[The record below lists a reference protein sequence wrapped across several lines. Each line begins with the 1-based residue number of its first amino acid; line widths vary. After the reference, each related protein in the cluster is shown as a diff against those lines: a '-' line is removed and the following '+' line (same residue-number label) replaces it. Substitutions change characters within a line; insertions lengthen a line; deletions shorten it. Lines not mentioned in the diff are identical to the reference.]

1 MDIFETADKAQ
12 RLADNAHEIAEI
24 QKIISDY
31 NQGRK
36 IDRQKALEI
45 INRLKEKDAAIAAF
59 NSRLNPGWVS
69 SFAATDEQI
78 VGNLDITSSYLS
90 GKISAQGIIDI
101 ARGVGNNTNT

>member
-1 MDIFETADKAQ
+1 MNIFETADKAQ

-24 QKIISDY
+24 QKILSDY

-45 INRLKEKDAAIAAF
+45 INRLNGKDAAIAAF

-69 SFAATDEQI
+69 FSEATDEQI
-78 VGNLDITSSYLS
+78 VGNLDITSSFLS
-90 GKISAQGIIDI
+90 GKMTAQGIRDI
-101 ARGVGNNTNT
+101 ARGVGNNNT

>member
-12 RLADNAHEIAEI
+12 HLADNAHEIAEI

-31 NQGRK
+31 NQGQR

-69 SFAATDEQI
+69 FSEATDEQI
-78 VGNLDITSSYLS
+78 VRNLDITSSYLS
-90 GKISAQGIIDI
+90 GKMTAQGIIDI
-101 ARGVGNNTNT
+101 VRGSRNNNT